1 CRNQKNEPSTTPARR
16 SIQYGPRAERRVR
29 YTHSGEV
36 ERVRRSGPF
45 PPVNLANPNVPFKDI
60 GRLLSLAASS
70 VSLLT
75 LPQTDGPD
83 DNLPQGEERSEQFV
97 LEVSEYFERLDSI
110 QVAIRSS
117 LAHIRQSRIAP
128 SAINAP
134 PPGFVPPSLGVT
146 IPTDG
151 TGAGAGEVSLGLQEE
166 RVGRDAWVG
175 ILMHSRASRPR
186 GNRKDSGTRMSRDAV
201 GWIWTHGNKTSA
213 MERRKRNMMR
223 LRKKKNFRA
232 VF

>member
-1 CRNQKNEPSTTPARR
+1 MSQPEERMEHEPSGEIDPIWTSSRTARQ
-16 SIQYGPRAERRVR
+16 IYAL
-29 YTHSGEV
+29 GEV
-36 ERVRRSGPF
+36 ER
-45 PPVNLANPNVPFKDI
+45 DI

-134 PPGFVPPSLGVT
+134 APGFVPPSLGVT

-151 TGAGAGEVSLGLQEE
+151 TGTGEASPGLQEE
-166 RVGRDAWVG
+166 RIGRNAWVG
-175 ILMHSRASRPR
+175 ILNALARLKAAREQEELGGTDNDSQRR
-186 GNRKDSGTRMSRDAV
+186 GVDMDTR
-201 GWIWTHGNKTSA
+201 
-213 MERRKRNMMR
+213 E
-223 LRKKKNFRA
+223 
-232 VF
+232 